1 MTYLLALDPG
11 YKQSGIA
18 LFKDESLCYGAL
30 IECTPPPIGLAQQ
43 AANIA
48 GTASLI
54 ARKHNPDGCDLDT
67 AVELMQIDDRTGKAQ
82 ARELLR
88 LSTIAGAVSTLGTLS
103 YSYAP
108 SEWNKNRPKGPNHAK
123 ILRALTDREKD
134 DLLVEAKKIT
144 DGESKSLFKSL
155 RPQIT
160 DVHTLYD
167 RAVDERT
174 GQAEH
179 VLDAIGIGLYHLGR
193 LR

>member
-1 MTYLLALDPG
+1 MTCLLALDPG

-30 IECTPPPIGLAQQ
+30 IKCTPPPIGLAQQ

-48 GTASLI
+48 KTIELVCK
-54 ARKHNPDGCDLDT
+54 KHNPGAYDLDT
-67 AVELMQIDDRTGKAQ
+67 VAELMQIDDRTGKAQ

-103 YSYAP
+103 YSYPP
-108 SEWNKNRPKGPNHAK
+108 SEWNKNRSKGPNQAK
-123 ILRALTDREKD
+123 ILRALTDE
-134 DLLVEAKKIT
+134 EADRLIERSEKIT
-144 DGESKSLFKSL
+144 DGEPKPLFDSL
-155 RPQIT
+155 RPSIT
-160 DVHTLYD
+160 DSDQLYD
-167 RAVDERT
+167 RAVDESV

-179 VLDAIGIGLYHLGR
+179 VLDAVGIGLYHLDR

>member
-43 AANIA
+43 AANIT

-54 ARKHNPDGCDLDT
+54 ARKHNPDGYDLDT
-67 AVELMQIDDRTGKAQ
+67 VVELMQIDDRTGKAQ

-103 YSYAP
+103 YSYTP
-108 SEWNKNRPKGPNHAK
+108 SEWNKNRSKGGNHCK
-123 ILRALTDREKD
+123 ILRALTDQEKD
-134 DLLVEAKKIT
+134 DLLVKSEKIT
-144 DGESKSLFKSL
+144 DGDGKPLFESL
-155 RPQIT
+155 RPQIKEA
-160 DVHTLYD
+160 DQLYD

-179 VLDAIGIGLYHLGR
+179 VLDAVGIGLYHLGR